1 MVNWPTAYLHLS
13 DLLHGLPLQLLYTL
27 AIHKIVEIGMLA
39 REKALF
45 EIARLERIKDRLQR
59 FVHL

>member
-1 MVNWPTAYLHLS
+1 
-13 DLLHGLPLQLLYTL
+13 
-27 AIHKIVEIGMLA
+27 MLA

-59 FVHL
+59 FVHLERDASRESVHS